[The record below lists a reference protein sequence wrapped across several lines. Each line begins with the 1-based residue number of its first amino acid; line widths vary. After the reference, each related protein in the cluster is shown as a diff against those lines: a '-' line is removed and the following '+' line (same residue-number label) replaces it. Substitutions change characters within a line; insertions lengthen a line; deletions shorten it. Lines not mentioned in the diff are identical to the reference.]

1 MLPSQEEVVSI
12 LTEILI
18 SGNYKYKENSENT
31 KLNHMIAWHSA
42 KVIDARQAES
52 ALLEEKGRVAPSA
65 PIIRAY
71 ISHGWNCKHCRNCQY
86 AWGGVILGPQT
97 SVEREV
103 KIRGP
108 CINRCK
114 ENKQLRRMLYGSEKS
129 NPL

>member
-42 KVIDARQAES
+42 KVINARQAES

-86 AWGGVILGPQT
+86 ACRGVLLSAQT
-97 SVEREV
+97 DFSCNHS
-103 KIRGP
+103 IRGP
-108 CINRCK
+108 CVPINTDLT
-114 ENKQLRRMLYGSEKS
+114 NRRTKYET
-129 NPL
+129 